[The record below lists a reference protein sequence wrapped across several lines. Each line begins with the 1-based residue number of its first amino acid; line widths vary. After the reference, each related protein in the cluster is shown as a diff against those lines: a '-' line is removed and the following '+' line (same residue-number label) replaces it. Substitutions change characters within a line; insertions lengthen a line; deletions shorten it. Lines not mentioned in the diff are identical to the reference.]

1 MTRSLTFLTLPGL
14 YNSGEKHWQTHWER
28 RFSNVRRVEQV
39 DWDTPNC
46 DDWVETLEKAVAHSD
61 GDVVLIAHSLACPFV
76 SKWAERYPRQIA
88 GAFLVAPSDIEAPS
102 YPKGSIGFTPI
113 PLKKLPFRSMLVM
126 SKGDDFVSLERA
138 RQFADAWGGQLTILE
153 GLGHIGSDADL
164 GMWPQG
170 LSLLNGFAGTS
181 LQP

>member
-1 MTRSLTFLTLPGL
+1 MNTASKSHKSRACSLG
-14 YNSGEKHWQTHWER
+14 
-28 RFSNVRRVEQV
+28 
-39 DWDTPNC
+39 
-46 DDWVETLEKAVAHSD
+46 
-61 GDVVLIAHSLACPFV
+61 
-76 SKWAERYPRQIA
+76 YPRKIA

-102 YPKGSIGFTPI
+102 YPKGSSGFTPI
-113 PLKKLPFRSMLVM
+113 LLKKLPFRSLIVV

-138 RQFADAWGGQLTILE
+138 GQFADAWGSEVTVFE

-170 LSLLNGFAGTS
+170 LALLNRFAGTS